1 MSEKEKAE
9 DVLKQ
14 IEELYG
20 EGYKYL
26 PITKK
31 QNLISIYYEGR
42 LSGLKIAFNE
52 VRNNGAP
59 S

>member
-1 MSEKEKAE
+1 LVKAE